1 MPLHPL
7 AKAFTDLPFVTSSKR
22 LSNLT
27 IQEARAQFLAFQ
39 EFAPAG
45 EAMARVEDREIPGPI
60 GPIPLRIY
68 TPIGSGPFPV
78 TVFFHGGG
86 WVVGDLNG
94 QDADCRSLAH
104 GACSI
109 VVSVN
114 YRHAPEFKFP
124 VPVEDAYAAT
134 LWISRNAA
142 SFNGDGTRLAVS
154 GMSAGG
160 NLAAAVSLMAKD
172 RKTPALKFQLLIV
185 PVTNYA
191 FDTSSYAENGEDYI
205 LTKGE
210 MEWFWS
216 HYLQNPDDGAN
227 PYASPLRAPDL
238 TGLPP
243 AFVSTAQYDPLRDEG
258 LAYAARLR
266 DAGVAVTDRC
276 YEGMIHMVQGPQA
289 MVDMTEALRQAFETK
304 VP

>member
-7 AKAFTDLPFVTSSKR
+7 AKAFLNLPFVTSSKR
-22 LSNLT
+22 LSDLT
-27 IQEARAQFLAFQ
+27 VQEARAQFLAFQ

-45 EAMARVEDREIPGPI
+45 EAMAKVEDREIPGPI
-60 GPIPLRIY
+60 GPIPVRIY
-68 TPIGSGPFPV
+68 TPTGSGPFPV

-104 GACSI
+104 GSCSI
-109 VVSVN
+109 VISVN

-134 LWISRNAA
+134 LWVSHNAA
-142 SFNGDGTRLAVS
+142 SFNGDGAQLAVS

-191 FDTSSYAENGEDYI
+191 FDTSSYTENGKDYI

-216 HYLQNPDDGAN
+216 HYLQTPDDGVN
-227 PYASPLRAPDL
+227 PYASPLRATDF

-243 AFVSTAQYDPLRDEG
+243 AFVATAQYDPLRDEG
-258 LAYAARLR
+258 LAYAAKLR
-266 DAGVAVTDRC
+266 DAGVAVTYRC

-289 MVDMTEALRQAFETK
+289 MADMTEALRRAFET
-304 VP
+304 